1 MKTLFALVAV
11 FFASFT
17 LATAQKMEFE
27 TLEVNYGDIV
37 KGANGVR
44 EFKFK
49 NTGTAPLI
57 IESAQGSCGC
67 TVPDYPREPI
77 MPGET
82 KSVKVKYDTQ
92 RTGPF
97 TKYVTLKSNSTVNS
111 QVQLTIRGNVAEE
124 PSATP
129 EKSKSLMNG
138 GK

>member
-1 MKTLFALVAV
+1 MKTLFVLVAV
-11 FFASFT
+11 FFAT
-17 LATAQKMEFE
+17 MTMATAQKMEFE
-27 TLEVNYGDIV
+27 TIEVNYGDIV
-37 KGANGVR
+37 KGTNGVR

-49 NTGTAPLI
+49 NTGAAPLI

-92 RTGPF
+92 RVGPF
-97 TKYVTLKSNSTVNS
+97 TKYVTLKSNSTENS
-111 QVQLTIRGNVAEE
+111 EVRLTIRGNVQEE
-124 PSATP
+124 PAATP
-129 EKSKSLMNG
+129 DKGKTLM